1 MTISLYLVSFS
12 DKLTWHIHIFFVFC
26 ATLGI
31 RKIHFYYGRSLC
43 ICMHTVAVTRY
54 LLDYDYQQKVL
65 NYLSCLSFVQMCY
78 QIIMMILKECYFV
91 NCGISLINPY
101 TTITCLYLLR
111 SDIHVITVNGPILSN
126 IHTLCDAI

>member
-12 DKLTWHIHIFFVFC
+12 DKLTSHTHIFFLFC

-31 RKIHFYYGRSLC
+31 RKIYFYYGRSLC

-65 NYLSCLSFVQMCY
+65 NHLSCLSFVQMCY
-78 QIIMMILKECYFV
+78 QIIMMLLKTCYFKI
-91 NCGISLINPY
+91 CSAFEDISVVFHLLI
-101 TTITCLYLLR
+101 
-111 SDIHVITVNGPILSN
+111 PIPPLHAYICCIMIFMS
-126 IHTLCDAI
+126 LQ